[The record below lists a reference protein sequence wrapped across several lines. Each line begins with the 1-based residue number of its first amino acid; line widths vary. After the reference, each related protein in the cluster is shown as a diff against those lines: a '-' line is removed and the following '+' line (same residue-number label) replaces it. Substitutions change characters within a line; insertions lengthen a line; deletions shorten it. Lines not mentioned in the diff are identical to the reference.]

1 MDSVLLTIKK
11 LLGIDSDYTHFDKD
25 IIIHINSVLMTLNQ
39 IGIGPEEPVTI
50 SSEMDTWSNILGD
63 TKNLEAI
70 KTYVYIKVRILFDPP
85 SSSFVLEALKRQAD
99 EIEWR
104 LNMQT
109 EIKKGG
115 IKYAASSSVT

>member
-25 IIIHINSVLMTLNQ
+25 SIIHINSVLMALNQ
-39 IGIGPEEPVTI
+39 IGVGPDEPVTI

-109 EIKKGG
+109 EIKKEG
-115 IKYAASSSVT
+115 

>member
-25 IIIHINSVLMTLNQ
+25 IIIHINSVLMSLNQ
-39 IGIGPEEPVTI
+39 IGVGPDEPATI
-50 SSEMDTWSNILGD
+50 SSDMDTWSNILGD

-109 EIKKGG
+109 EIKKEG
-115 IKYAASSSVT
+115 

>member
-25 IIIHINSVLMTLNQ
+25 IIIHINSVLMALNQ
-39 IGIGPEEPVTI
+39 IGVGPDEPVTI

-70 KTYVYIKVRILFDPP
+70 KRALDWEKTHTVLVSKVILMDDNYKD
-85 SSSFVLEALKRQAD
+85 VKCILDKK
-99 EIEWR
+99 
-104 LNMQT
+104 MQ
-109 EIKKGG
+109 
-115 IKYAASSSVT
+115 